1 MTEKRIVEAVK
12 FWLNNNVHNPSWR
25 FVRGNRAFTPEELLE
40 HIEKGTPEGQ
50 EILGMIEDTAVD
62 LFMKRRLK

>member
-1 MTEKRIVEAVK
+1 MTSKRIVEAVK
-12 FWLNNNVHNPSWR
+12 FWLEHNVHNPGWR
-25 FVRGNRAFTPEELLE
+25 FVRGNRSFTPEELLE
-40 HIEKGTPEGQ
+40 HVEKGTPEGV